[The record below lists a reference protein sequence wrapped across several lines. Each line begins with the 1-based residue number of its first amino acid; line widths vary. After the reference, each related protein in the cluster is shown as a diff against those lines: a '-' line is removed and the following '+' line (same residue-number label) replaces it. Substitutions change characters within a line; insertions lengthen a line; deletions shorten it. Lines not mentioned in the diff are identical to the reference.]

1 MALSD
6 NKIVQLKQS
15 PQRILRNIISGT
27 IHIYKGALLN
37 FKSGSIGYVGLGAD
51 VAGDQFAGIAME
63 EANLVSATNLA
74 NGTFQ
79 VLTIGRGSGELVLLT
94 FTDTL
99 TIADEGGNAYVNG
112 DDVVKKSVTNTTGGF
127 VGIIREFVSAN
138 LAYVQMCQ
146 SIAP

>member
-1 MALSD
+1 MALTD
-6 NKIVQLKQS
+6 NKIVNIKQS
-15 PQRILRNIISGT
+15 PQRILRSIISGT

-51 VAGDQFAGIAME
+51 ALSDQFAGIAME
-63 EANLVSATNLA
+63 EVNLVSTVNTS
-74 NGTFQ
+74 NGLFQ

-99 TIADEGGNAYVNG
+99 TIANEGAACYVNG
-112 DDVVKKSVTNTTGGF
+112 DDVVKLSVTNTTGGF
-127 VGIIREFVSAN
+127 VGIIREFVSAST
-138 LAYVQMCQ
+138 AYVQMCQ

>member
-1 MALSD
+1 MALTD
-6 NKIVQLKQS
+6 NKIVNLKQA
-15 PQRILRNIISGT
+15 PQRIYRNVVSGL

-37 FKSGSIGYVGLGAD
+37 YKSGSIGYVGLGAD
-51 VAGDQFAGIAME
+51 VLSDQFAGIAME
-63 EANLVSATNLA
+63 EVNVSAAQNPT